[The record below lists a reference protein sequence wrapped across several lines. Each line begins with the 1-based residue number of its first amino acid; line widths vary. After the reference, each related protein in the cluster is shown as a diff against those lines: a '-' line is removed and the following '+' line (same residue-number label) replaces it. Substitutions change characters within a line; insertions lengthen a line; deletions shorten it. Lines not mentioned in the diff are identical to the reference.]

1 MSKWNGEPEWL
12 PVDAEG
18 AHWQFVSYKGRY
30 LGCVVRVSVALDHG
44 TIENFYMSEKF
55 CCKDSR
61 EHRCMR
67 SAATRVET
75 TLYCTDCKLSCLPA
89 SN

>member
-1 MSKWNGEPEWL
+1 MSYWNREPEWL

-18 AHWQFVSYKGRY
+18 THWQFVSYKGRY
-30 LGCVVRVSVALDHG
+30 LGCVLKVIVDTDA
-44 TIENFYMSEKF
+44 FYMSEKF

-61 EHRCMR
+61 EHRHMDV
-67 SAATRVET
+67 AACRVET
-75 TLYCTDCKLSCLPA
+75 TLYCRDCKRSCLPV